1 MPEALGLVETRGL
14 VGAIEAADAMVKAAN
29 VHLAGK
35 ELTGGGL
42 VTVKILGDVAAVKSA
57 VDAGAASAKRVG
69 EVISIHVI
77 PKPDDELIKILPE
90 ISIQDVVKKNEE
102 PIQQT
107 KLTVN
112 KIAEKGKEREIS
124 TEAEKIKKEKEL
136 ALEPVKVQN
145 EKRPKKVNEPVATL
159 FEQGNDT
166 ISRLRQEAL
175 GVKESK
181 KAAAFKFVPKAE
193 REMIEVTS
201 EKQLSDLQI
210 NNLDVH
216 QLRHLARNISNFPI
230 QGRQISKASRK
241 ELVEH
246 FNNLIK

>member
-1 MPEALGLVETRGL
+1 MPEALGLVESRGL

-35 ELTGGGL
+35 ELAGGGL

-57 VDAGAASAKRVG
+57 VDAGAAAAKRIG

-90 ISIQDVVKKNEE
+90 ISIAETIKKNEE
-102 PIQQT
+102 SHHQIKISEEKIIDGEKETEITIKVDQT
-107 KLTVN
+107 KIDKEPKPA
-112 KIAEKGKEREIS
+112 KI
-124 TEAEKIKKEKEL
+124 EKIKLHKEVQ
-136 ALEPVKVQN
+136 EPA
-145 EKRPKKVNEPVATL
+145 ATL
-159 FEQGNDT
+159 FEQNNDT
-166 ISRLRQEAL
+166 ISRLRREAL
-175 GVKESK
+175 GVKEPK
-181 KAAAFKFVPKAE
+181 KAAIFKFVPKGE
-193 REMIEVTS
+193 REMMEITS
-201 EKQLSDLQI
+201 EKQLNDLQI
-210 NNLDVH
+210 DNLDVH

-246 FNNLIK
+246 FKNLIK

>member
-35 ELTGGGL
+35 ELAGGGL

-90 ISIQDVVKKNEE
+90 ISTQEIVKKTEE
-102 PIQQT
+102 THYQAKAT
-107 KLTVN
+107 ENTT
-112 KIAEKGKEREIS
+112 AEIESEIS
-124 TEAEKIKKEKEL
+124 TEAEQIKKEKEPQP
-136 ALEPVKVQN
+136 EPVKIRNV
-145 EKRPKKVNEPVATL
+145 KRTKEIHEPAATL

-166 ISRLRQEAL
+166 ISKLRKEAL
-175 GVKESK
+175 GVKDSK
-181 KAAAFKFVPKAE
+181 KAAVFKFVPKAE
-193 REMIEVTS
+193 RERIEVTS
-201 EKQLSDLQI
+201 EKQLNELQI
-210 NNLDVH
+210 ENLDVH

-230 QGRQISKASRK
+230 QGRQISKAGRK

-246 FNNLIK
+246 FKSLIK